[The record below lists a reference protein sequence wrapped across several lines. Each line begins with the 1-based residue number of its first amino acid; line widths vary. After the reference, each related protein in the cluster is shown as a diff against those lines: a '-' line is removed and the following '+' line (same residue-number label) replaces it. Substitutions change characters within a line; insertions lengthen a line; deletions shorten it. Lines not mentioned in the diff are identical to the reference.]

1 MISTALHGVAATGVV
16 ASGDRPG
23 MTWIPASPTTLA
35 VVGAAVPAAAVPAV
49 AIPAVAIPANAAHA
63 AGAHDMRKRRAAAA
77 TVASVTRGPI

>member
-1 MISTALHGVAATGVV
+1 MISTALHGVAASGVV

-35 VVGAAVPAAAVPAV
+35 VVGAAVPTV

-63 AGAHDMRKRRAAAA
+63 AGAHAMRKRRAAAAA